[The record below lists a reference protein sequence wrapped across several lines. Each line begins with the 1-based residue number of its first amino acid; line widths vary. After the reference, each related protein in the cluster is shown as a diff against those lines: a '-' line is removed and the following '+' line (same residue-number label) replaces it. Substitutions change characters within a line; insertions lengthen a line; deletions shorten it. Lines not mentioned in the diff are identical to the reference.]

1 MRHGKLGVGGAPGE
15 PVGLLA
21 AAERGCGATP
31 CAADA
36 ARGKGPGAQGNG
48 LCSRGKE
55 REEG

>member
-1 MRHGKLGVGGAPGE
+1 MASSEWAAPGA

-21 AAERGCGATP
+21 AAVRGGGATP

>member
-1 MRHGKLGVGGAPGE
+1 M
-15 PVGLLA
+15 GLLGA
-21 AAERGCGATP
+21 AVRDGGATP

-36 ARGKGPGAQGNG
+36 AKGKGPGAQGNG